1 MASAQ
6 RKARKIAFCLDEWN
20 ILYNFALFFVNM
32 RQYQV
37 LGKFTE
43 YKIPLM
49 SMPEGEH
56 RYDFH
61 LDRQFFAN
69 MENADI
75 CDADLDVAL
84 TVVHKGDLYNFSF
97 KIDGTITLICDR
109 CLDSLI
115 WPVDTY
121 YNIGVKYGDSYNDE
135 SDDLLIIPS
144 SDSYLNVAYMIHD
157 TVALTIPIKH
167 VHPAGKCNSQMSAVL
182 KKHRAPAAD
191 DEDFGSEE
199 AFGDE
204 ADNSPEIG
212 ETPTDPRWDAL
223 RNFAPESSED
233 N

>member
-1 MASAQ
+1 M
-6 RKARKIAFCLDEWN
+6 FCLDEWN

-32 RQYQV
+32 RQDQI

-56 RYDFH
+56 RYEFH
-61 LDRQFFAN
+61 LERQFFVN
-69 MENADI
+69 MESTDI
-75 CDADLDVAL
+75 YDADLRVAL
-84 TVVHKGDLYNFSF
+84 TVTHKGDIYNFSF
-97 KIDGTITLICDR
+97 KINGTITLICDR

-121 YNIGVKYGDSYNDE
+121 YNIGVRYGDSYNDE

-144 SDSYLNVAYMIHD
+144 SDTYLNVAYMIHD

-167 VHPAGKCNSQMSAVL
+167 VHPAGKCNRQMSAVL
-182 KKHRAPAAD
+182 KKHRAFSSGD
-191 DEDFGSEE
+191 DDYGLEE
-199 AFGDE
+199 PF
-204 ADNSPEIG
+204 IG
-212 ETPTDPRWDAL
+212 ESDDGQDVGESTTDPRWDAL
-223 RNFAPESSED
+223 KNFAPDSSED